1 MAMLTKA
8 AILAARLK
16 TKALAV
22 PEWGGEVLVRELTA
36 GERATFEEAAG
47 NAVKSGSP
55 IRDIRERLAL
65 LACVDVAGESLF
77 VEADFPALQKAS
89 GAALSRVAE
98 LAMELSGMTVEADE
112 VAEKN

>member
-1 MAMLTKA
+1 MAILSKA

-16 TKALAV
+16 TETLAV

-47 NAVKSGSP
+47 NAVKSNSP

-65 LACVDVAGESLF
+65 LACVDESGASLF
-77 VEADFPALQKAS
+77 DESDFPALQRTS
-89 GAALSRVAE
+89 GAALARVAD
-98 LAMELSGMTVEADE
+98 LAMALSGMTADE
-112 VAEKN
+112 DDALEKN